1 MRCLKLTI
9 VLLVV
14 AMNPQWAEAEHNP
27 LLPRPQKVRYGS
39 GRLLVRDLGIC
50 FGSPASL
57 EDRFAAAELSRV
69 LNGRTGIEAPI
80 WESHGQGAGIILT
93 RTAGVD
99 PLPMP
104 DEPPGPESREAYHLK
119 VTPSGAEIRG
129 RSSAAVFY
137 GVQTLRQLV
146 EGEGEQAFLPEAEID
161 DWPSLAYRGAMVD
174 VGSEGAMS
182 TEEEIKSQ
190 LDFLARWKVNQYYL
204 YNEASIELAGYPLLN
219 PEARFTQEQIRRI
232 IAYGRE
238 RHIDVVPCLE
248 LYGHL
253 HDLFRIEKYSDLA
266 DSPHGG
272 EFNPSNPKVMPLLSD
287 WIDQFAKLF
296 PSAFVNIGFDETWQ
310 IEQAAKEQGA
320 GATPTKLFLQQLNN
334 VARLFEQRGKRVMA
348 WGDIMVKY
356 PDIVAQLPSGI
367 IAAAWCYDPTPDP
380 EYKRWLGPLIAKNV
394 PHVVTTGVNNWAE
407 ISPDFN
413 TAFENIDTFLAAGRK
428 SGALGLMN
436 TLWTDSGQ
444 NLLRQCWPGLAYGA
458 VAPWQST
465 PVDRAKFFSEYAR
478 QMYSPAIAPE
488 VAPALEDLTQS
499 ESALRKI
506 VGGSTTQA
514 MWADPFIPVLLKT
527 ARKQWKDLRKTR
539 LLAEDAEEHLDRA
552 LSMGG
557 NPTSLDSLLVA
568 SRMLDYTCMRYLYA
582 IEITDAWERLHTQK
596 EVPKS
601 LRPALGGIY
610 DETHSRLV
618 DLMDRVTELRR
629 IYRANW
635 LAENT
640 PYRLG
645 RALGRWDA
653 EYEYWRQVQER
664 FRAFAREYKEGEALP
679 PFDAIIKAR

>member
-9 VLLVV
+9 ALLVV
-14 AMNPQWAEAEHNP
+14 AMNPHRAEAEHNP
-27 LLPRPQKVRYGS
+27 LLPRPQTVRYGS

-69 LNGRTGIEAPI
+69 LKERTGIEAPI
-80 WESHGQGAGIILT
+80 WESHGQGAAIILT

-99 PLPMP
+99 ALPMP
-104 DEPPGPESREAYHLK
+104 DERPGAESREAYHLK
-119 VTPSGAEIRG
+119 ITPSGAEIRG

-174 VGSEGAMS
+174 VGSRRGNVHGRGNQEPARLSGSLEG
-182 TEEEIKSQ
+182 
-190 LDFLARWKVNQYYL
+190 NQYYF

-219 PEARFTQEQIRRI
+219 PEARFSQEQIRRI

-272 EFNPSNPKVMPLLSD
+272 EFNPSNPKVMLLLSD
-287 WIDQFAKLF
+287 WVDQLAQLF
-296 PSAFVNIGFDETWQ
+296 PSAFVHIGFDETWQ
-310 IEQAAKEQGA
+310 IEQAARQQGA
-320 GATPTKLFLQQLNN
+320 AATPARLFLEQLNN

-356 PDIVAQLPSGI
+356 PDIVAQLPPGI
-367 IAAAWCYDPTPDP
+367 IAVAWCYDPTPDP
-380 EYKRWLGPLIAKNV
+380 EYKRWLGPLIAKNI
-394 PHVVTTGVNNWAE
+394 PHVVATGVNNWVE

-458 VAPWQST
+458 VAPWQAT

-478 QMYSPAIAPE
+478 QMYGPAIAPE
-488 VAPALEDLTQS
+488 VAQALEDLTQS
-499 ESALRKI
+499 ESALQKI
-506 VGGSTTQA
+506 VGGSATQA

-527 ARKQWKDLRKTR
+527 ARKQREDLRKTR

-552 LSMGG
+552 L
-557 NPTSLDSLLVA
+557 LWE
-568 SRMLDYTCMRYLYA
+568 A
-582 IEITDAWERLHTQK
+582 IPPAWTAFCWAAACWTT
-596 EVPKS
+596 
-601 LRPALGGIY
+601 PA
-610 DETHSRLV
+610 
-618 DLMDRVTELRR
+618 
-629 IYRANW
+629 
-635 LAENT
+635 
-640 PYRLG
+640 
-645 RALGRWDA
+645 
-653 EYEYWRQVQER
+653 
-664 FRAFAREYKEGEALP
+664 
-679 PFDAIIKAR
+679 